1 MCVSRGGVTRTA
13 DFHRLTRRQHSP
25 HYVDPSAHTILRA
38 VTTACGRQG
47 TVLYLR
53 DMNKNEAEKMLRQ
66 SEEWLRLAIQAG
78 KMYAYEWD
86 VATDVLVRSP
96 EYVNVL
102 GAAEP
107 RILSYEQAMEKIHP
121 DDRANLVAAV
131 ARHSPKNP
139 TVDVVYRVLLPGQ
152 SPVWVKSSGRAFFDA
167 EGRILRV
174 VGVVADITD
183 QKLTEEA
190 LHISEERLRLAQK
203 IAGIGTFERNVRT
216 GVNTWTAEM
225 ESIYGLPPGGFVGT
239 RAAFEKLIHPDDRA
253 KVIELVDEALKTGQ
267 PTSGEWRV
275 IWSDGSVRWIAG
287 RWQAIMDHSDE
298 PSRVVGVNI
307 DITERKLTEQALR
320 ESEERLRLAAQA
332 GRMYAFSWDVAS
344 DVIERS
350 GECAEIVGVTQ
361 EVVATGVAL
370 FAMVYAADRERL
382 KAAVAELT
390 VENPRL
396 QITHRMVRS
405 DGAVIWVERNLR
417 AYFDEHG
424 KIKRI
429 VGMVADITERK
440 RAEEAIKESEQRFR
454 LVADTAPVMIWMSG
468 LDKLPTYFNRPWL
481 DFTGRSETDL
491 QNGLAALVHPDDYQ
505 KCHEVYCR
513 GFDQRQPFRKECRL
527 RRHDGQYR
535 WMLDIGVPRFHQD
548 GSFAGYIGSCID
560 ITEQKLAEETLSS
573 ISRQLIEAQEQ
584 ERTWIA
590 REMHDDINQ
599 RLGVVAMELDRQG
612 QNLQAS
618 ADELRWSMAE
628 LYKQISELSS
638 DIHSMSHRLHS
649 LKLDSLGL
657 AAAAKSFCCELAERQ
672 DVEVKFSSERVPR
685 KLPEAISLCLFRVLQ
700 ESLQNAVKH
709 SGVRYFRVS
718 LVGSTN
724 HIALT
729 VCDEG
734 RGFRPEEVLPKGRLG
749 LTSMKERLNLV
760 GGKLDIDAKPSRG
773 TIIRAFVPLRPQAN
787 CAGASILPLRASE

>member
-1 MCVSRGGVTRTA
+1 
-13 DFHRLTRRQHSP
+13 
-25 HYVDPSAHTILRA
+25 
-38 VTTACGRQG
+38 
-47 TVLYLR
+47 VLYLR
-53 DMNKNEAEKMLRQ
+53 GMSETQAEKMLRQ

-86 VATDVLVRSP
+86 VTSDVVVRSP

-107 RILSYEQAMEKIHP
+107 RILSHQQAMEKIHP
-121 DDRANLVAAV
+121 DDQASLVAAI
-131 ARHSPKNP
+131 AKHSPQNP
-139 TVDVVYRVLLPGQ
+139 TVDVLYRVMAAGQ
-152 SPVWVKSSGRAFFDA
+152 SPIWVKSSGRAFFDE
-167 EGRILRV
+167 EGKMSRV
-174 VGVVADITD
+174 VGIVADITD
-183 QKLTEEA
+183 QKLVEEA
-190 LHISEERLRLAQK
+190 LRVSEERLRLAQK
-203 IAGIGTFERNVRT
+203 VACIGTFERNVRT
-216 GVNTWTAEM
+216 GVNTWTTEM
-225 ESIYGLPPGGFVGT
+225 ESMYGLPPGGFGRT
-239 RAAFEKLIHPDDRA
+239 RTAFEQLIHPDDRA
-253 KVIELVDEALKTGQ
+253 KITKLVDEALKTGQ

-275 IWSDGSVRWIAG
+275 IWPDGSVRWIAG
-287 RWQAIMDHSDE
+287 RWQAIMDESG

-307 DITERKLTEQALR
+307 DITDRKRTEQALR

-332 GRMYAFSWDVAS
+332 ARMFAYSWDAAT

-350 GECAEIVGVTQ
+350 GESAEILGV
-361 EVVATGVAL
+361 EPGAVLGGAKIL
-370 FAMVYAADRERL
+370 AMVHPDDKERL
-382 KAAVAELT
+382 ETAMAKLT
-390 VENPRL
+390 VEMPRL
-396 QITHRMVRS
+396 EIAYRIIRP
-405 DGAVIWVERNLR
+405 DGAAIWLDRNSR
-417 AYFDEHG
+417 AFFDEHG

-429 VGMVADITERK
+429 VGMVVDITERK

-468 LDKLPTYFNRPWL
+468 PDKRRTYFNRPWL

-491 QNGLAALVHPDDYQ
+491 QNDLATLVHPEDYQ
-505 KCHEVYCR
+505 KCQEDYCR

-599 RLGVVAMELDRQG
+599 RLSVVAMELDRQG

-628 LYKQISELSS
+628 VYKQISELSS

-700 ESLQNAVKH
+700 EALQNAVKH
-709 SGVRYFRVS
+709 SGVRNFRVA

-724 HIALT
+724 QVALT

-734 RGFRPEEVLPKGRLG
+734 RGFRAEEVLRKGRLG

-760 GGKLDIDAKPSRG
+760 GGTFEIDAKPSRG
-773 TIIRAFVPLRPQAN
+773 TIIRAFVPLKPQAKF
-787 CAGASILPLRASE
+787 AGAGI

>member
-1 MCVSRGGVTRTA
+1 
-13 DFHRLTRRQHSP
+13 
-25 HYVDPSAHTILRA
+25 
-38 VTTACGRQG
+38 
-47 TVLYLR
+47 
-53 DMNKNEAEKMLRQ
+53 
-66 SEEWLRLAIQAG
+66 
-78 KMYAYEWD
+78 
-86 VATDVLVRSP
+86 
-96 EYVNVL
+96 
-102 GAAEP
+102 
-107 RILSYEQAMEKIHP
+107 
-121 DDRANLVAAV
+121 
-131 ARHSPKNP
+131 
-139 TVDVVYRVLLPGQ
+139 
-152 SPVWVKSSGRAFFDA
+152 VK
-167 EGRILRV
+167 
-174 VGVVADITD
+174 T
-183 QKLTEEA
+183 Q
-190 LHISEERLRLAQK
+190 
-203 IAGIGTFERNVRT
+203 
-216 GVNTWTAEM
+216 
-225 ESIYGLPPGGFVGT
+225 
-239 RAAFEKLIHPDDRA
+239 
-253 KVIELVDEALKTGQ
+253 Q
-267 PTSGEWRV
+267 PTTGEWRV
-275 IWSDGSVRWIAG
+275 VWPDGSVRWIAG
-287 RWQAIMDHSDE
+287 RWQAIMNDSDE

-307 DITERKLTEQALR
+307 DITERKRTEQALR

-332 GRMYAFSWDVAS
+332 GRMYAFSWDVAT

-350 GECAEIVGVTQ
+350 GECVEIVGVAQ
-361 EVVATGVAL
+361 EAVATGAAV
-370 FAMVYAADRERL
+370 FAMVSAADRERL
-382 KAAVAELT
+382 KAAVAELS

-396 QITHRMVRS
+396 QITHRMIRS

-424 KIKRI
+424 RIKRI
-429 VGMVADITERK
+429 VGMVVDITERK

-454 LVADTAPVMIWMSG
+454 LLADTAPVMIWMSG
-468 LDKLPTYFNRPWL
+468 LDKRPTYFNRPWL

-513 GFDQRQPFRKECRL
+513 GFDQRRPFRKECRL

-599 RLGVVAMELDRQG
+599 RLSVVEMELDRQG

-618 ADELRWSMAE
+618 ADELRWSMVE
-628 LYKQISELSS
+628 LYKQISKLSS

-672 DVEVKFSSERVPR
+672 DVQVKFSSERVPR
-685 KLPEAISLCLFRVLQ
+685 KLPEAIALCLFRVLQ
-700 ESLQNAVKH
+700 EALQNAVKH

-718 LVGSTN
+718 LEGSTN
-724 HIALT
+724 QVALT

-734 RGFRPEEVLPKGRLG
+734 RGFRPEEVLPKGGLG
-749 LTSMKERLNLV
+749 LTSMKERLKLV
-760 GGKLDIDAKPSRG
+760 GGKFDIDAKPRQG
-773 TIIRAFVPLRPQAN
+773 TIIRAFVPLKPQAN
-787 CAGASILPLRASE
+787 FAGEGILPLRAGD

>member
-1 MCVSRGGVTRTA
+1 
-13 DFHRLTRRQHSP
+13 
-25 HYVDPSAHTILRA
+25 
-38 VTTACGRQG
+38 
-47 TVLYLR
+47 
-53 DMNKNEAEKMLRQ
+53 MNENEVEKTLRQ

-86 VATDVLVRSP
+86 VTTDVLVRSP

-107 RILSYEQAMEKIHP
+107 RILSHQQAMEKIHP
-121 DDRANLVAAV
+121 DDRAKLTAAV
-131 ARHSPKNP
+131 AGHSPKNP
-139 TVDVVYRVLLPGQ
+139 TVDVVYRVLLPDH
-152 SPVWVKSSGRAFFDA
+152 SPIWVKSSGHAFFD
-167 EGRILRV
+167 ETGRMLRV
-174 VGVVADITD
+174 VGIVADITD
-183 QKLTEEA
+183 QKLAEEA
-190 LHISEERLRLAQK
+190 LRVSEERLRLAQK
-203 IAGIGTFERNVRT
+203 VAGIGTFERNVRT
-216 GVNTWTAEM
+216 GVNTWTREM
-225 ESIYGLPPGGFVGT
+225 ESMYGLPPGGFGRT
-239 RAAFEKLIHPDDRA
+239 RTAFEKLIHPDDQV
-253 KVIELVDEALKTGQ
+253 KVIELVDEALKTRQ

-275 IWSDGSVRWIAG
+275 TWPDGSVRWIAG
-287 RWQAIMDHSDE
+287 RWQAIVDDSGE
-298 PSRVVGVNI
+298 PSRVVGVNV
-307 DITERKLTEQALR
+307 DITDRKGTEQALR
-320 ESEERLRLAAQA
+320 ESEERLRLAALA
-332 GRMYAFSWDVAS
+332 GRMYAFSWDVAT

-350 GECAEIVGVTQ
+350 GACAEIAGVAQ
-361 EVVATGVAL
+361 EAVATGVAV
-370 FAMVYAADRERL
+370 FAMVHAADKKRL
-382 KAAVAELT
+382 ETAVAKLT
-390 VENPRL
+390 VENPHL
-396 QITHRMVRS
+396 QITHRMIRS

-424 KIKRI
+424 TIKRV
-429 VGMVADITERK
+429 VGMVVDITERK

-468 LDKLPTYFNRPWL
+468 LDKRPTYFNKSWL

-491 QNGLAALVHPDDYQ
+491 QNGLTALVHPDDYQ

-548 GSFAGYIGSCID
+548 GSFAGYIGSCTD

-599 RLGVVAMELDRQG
+599 RLSIVAMELDRQG

-618 ADELRWSMAE
+618 ADELRWSMVE
-628 LYKQISELSS
+628 VYNQISELTS

-657 AAAAKSFCCELAERQ
+657 AAAAKSFCFELAERQ

-685 KLPEAISLCLFRVLQ
+685 RLPEAISLCLFRVLQ
-700 ESLQNAVKH
+700 EALQNAVKH
-709 SGVRYFRVS
+709 SGVRYFLVS

-724 HIALT
+724 QIALT

-734 RGFRPEEVLPKGRLG
+734 RGFRPEEVLPKGGLG
-749 LTSMKERLNLV
+749 LTSMRERLNLV
-760 GGKLDIDAKPSRG
+760 GGRFDIEAKPRRG
-773 TIIRAFVPLRPQAN
+773 TIIRAFVPLKPQAKFV
-787 CAGASILPLRASE
+787 GADIQSLRAIE

>member
-1 MCVSRGGVTRTA
+1 
-13 DFHRLTRRQHSP
+13 
-25 HYVDPSAHTILRA
+25 
-38 VTTACGRQG
+38 
-47 TVLYLR
+47 
-53 DMNKNEAEKMLRQ
+53 MNENEVEKTLRQ

-86 VATDVLVRSP
+86 VITDVLVRSP

-107 RILSYEQAMEKIHP
+107 RILSHQQAVEKIHP
-121 DDRANLVAAV
+121 DDRANIVAAV

-152 SPVWVKSSGRAFFDA
+152 SPVWVKSSGRAFFDEA
-167 EGRILRV
+167 GRMLRV
-174 VGVVADITD
+174 VGIVADITD
-183 QKLTEEA
+183 QKLAEEA
-190 LHISEERLRLAQK
+190 LRVSEERLRLAQK
-203 IAGIGTFERNVRT
+203 VAGIGTFERNVRT
-216 GVNTWTAEM
+216 GVNTWTAEI
-225 ESIYGLPPGGFVGT
+225 ESIYGLPPGGFGRT
-239 RAAFEKLIHPDDRA
+239 RTAFEKLIHPDDRV
-253 KVIELVDEALKTGQ
+253 KVIKLVDEALKTGQ

-275 IWSDGSVRWIAG
+275 TWPDGSVRWIAG
-287 RWQAIMDHSDE
+287 RWQAIRDDSGE

-307 DITERKLTEQALR
+307 DITDRKRTEQALR

-332 GRMYAFSWDVAS
+332 GRMYAFSWDVAT

-350 GECAEIVGVTQ
+350 GDCAEIVGVAQ
-361 EVVATGVAL
+361 EAVATGQAV
-370 FAMVYAADRERL
+370 FAMVCAADKERL
-382 KAAVAELT
+382 VAAVAKLT

-396 QITHRMVRS
+396 QIAHRMTRS

-424 KIKRI
+424 KMKRVI
-429 VGMVADITERK
+429 GMVADITERK
-440 RAEEAIKESEQRFR
+440 RAEEAIKESERRFR

-468 LDKLPTYFNRPWL
+468 PDKRPTYFNRPWL
-481 DFTGRSETDL
+481 DFTGRSEIDL
-491 QNGLAALVHPDDYQ
+491 QNGHAALVHPDDYQ

-527 RRHDGQYR
+527 RRQDGQYR

-599 RLGVVAMELDRQG
+599 RLSIVAMELDRQG

-628 LYKQISELSS
+628 VYKQISELSS

-672 DVEVKFSSERVPR
+672 DVEVQFSSERVPR

-700 ESLQNAVKH
+700 EALQNAVKH

-724 HIALT
+724 QVALT

-734 RGFRPEEVLPKGRLG
+734 RGFRPEEVLPKGGLG

-760 GGKLDIDAKPSRG
+760 GGKFDIDSKPSRG
-773 TIIRAFVPLRPQAN
+773 TIIRAFVPMKPQAKF
-787 CAGASILPLRASE
+787 AGAGI

>member
-1 MCVSRGGVTRTA
+1 MSEN
-13 DFHRLTRRQHSP
+13 Q
-25 HYVDPSAHTILRA
+25 
-38 VTTACGRQG
+38 
-47 TVLYLR
+47 
-53 DMNKNEAEKMLRQ
+53 AEKMLRQ

-86 VATDVLVRSP
+86 VTSDVVVRSP

-107 RILSYEQAMEKIHP
+107 RILSHQQAMEKIHP
-121 DDRANLVAAV
+121 DDQASLVAAI
-131 ARHSPKNP
+131 AKHSLQNP
-139 TVDVVYRVLLPGQ
+139 TVDVLYRVMAAGQ
-152 SPVWVKSSGRAFFDA
+152 SPIWVKSSGRAFFDE
-167 EGRILRV
+167 EGKMSRV
-174 VGVVADITD
+174 VGIVADITD
-183 QKLTEEA
+183 QKLVEEA
-190 LHISEERLRLAQK
+190 LRVSEERLRLAQK
-203 IAGIGTFERNVRT
+203 VACIGTFERNVRT
-216 GVNTWTAEM
+216 GVNTWTTEM
-225 ESIYGLPPGGFVGT
+225 ESMYGLPPGGFGRT
-239 RAAFEKLIHPDDRA
+239 RTAFEQLIHPDDRA
-253 KVIELVDEALKTGQ
+253 KITKLVDEALKTGQ

-275 IWSDGSVRWIAG
+275 IWPDGSVRWIAG
-287 RWQAIMDHSDE
+287 RWQAIMDESG

-307 DITERKLTEQALR
+307 DITDRKRTEQALR

-332 GRMYAFSWDVAS
+332 ARMFAYSWDAAT

-350 GECAEIVGVTQ
+350 GESAEILGV
-361 EVVATGVAL
+361 EPGAVLRGAKIL
-370 FAMVYAADRERL
+370 AMVHPDDKERL
-382 KAAVAELT
+382 ETAMAKLT
-390 VENPRL
+390 VEMPRL
-396 QITHRMVRS
+396 EIAYRIIRP
-405 DGAVIWVERNLR
+405 DGAAIWLDRNSR
-417 AYFDEHG
+417 AFFDEHG

-429 VGMVADITERK
+429 VGMVVDITERK

-468 LDKLPTYFNRPWL
+468 PDKRRTYFNRPWL

-491 QNGLAALVHPDDYQ
+491 QNDLATLVHPEDYQ
-505 KCHEVYCR
+505 KCQEDYCR

-599 RLGVVAMELDRQG
+599 RLSVVAMELDRQG

-628 LYKQISELSS
+628 VYKQISELSS

-700 ESLQNAVKH
+700 EALQNAVKH
-709 SGVRYFRVS
+709 SGVRNFRVA

-724 HIALT
+724 QVALT

-734 RGFRPEEVLPKGRLG
+734 RGFRAEEVLRKGRLG

-760 GGKLDIDAKPSRG
+760 GGTFEIDAKPSRG
-773 TIIRAFVPLRPQAN
+773 TIIRAFVPLKPQAKF
-787 CAGASILPLRASE
+787 AGAGI

>member
-1 MCVSRGGVTRTA
+1 
-13 DFHRLTRRQHSP
+13 
-25 HYVDPSAHTILRA
+25 
-38 VTTACGRQG
+38 
-47 TVLYLR
+47 
-53 DMNKNEAEKMLRQ
+53 MNENEAEKTLRQ

-86 VATDVLVRSP
+86 VTTDVLVRSA
-96 EYVNVL
+96 EYVDVL
-102 GAAEP
+102 GAVEP
-107 RILSYEQAMEKIHP
+107 RILSHEQAIEKIHP
-121 DDRANLVAAV
+121 DDRANVVAAV

-139 TVDVVYRVLLPGQ
+139 TVDVVYRVLLPGR
-152 SPVWVKSSGRAFFDA
+152 SPIWVKSSGRAFFDE
-167 EGRILRV
+167 EGRMLRV

-190 LHISEERLRLAQK
+190 LRVSEERLRLAQK
-203 IAGIGTFERNVRT
+203 VAGIGTFERNVRT
-216 GVNTWTAEM
+216 GVNAWTAEM
-225 ESIYGLPPGGFVGT
+225 ESMYGLPPGGFGRT
-239 RAAFEKLIHPDDRA
+239 RAAFEKLIHPDDRV
-253 KVIELVDEALKTGQ
+253 KVTELADAALKTGQ

-275 IWSDGSVRWIAG
+275 IWPDGSVRWIAG
-287 RWQAIMDHSDE
+287 RWQAIMNDSDE

-307 DITERKLTEQALR
+307 DITERKRTEQALR

-332 GRMYAFSWDVAS
+332 GRMYAFSWDVAT

-350 GECAEIVGVTQ
+350 GECVEIVGVAQ
-361 EVVATGVAL
+361 EAVATGAAV
-370 FAMVYAADRERL
+370 FAMVSAADRERL
-382 KAAVAELT
+382 KAAVAELS

-396 QITHRMVRS
+396 QITHRMIRS

-424 KIKRI
+424 RIKRI
-429 VGMVADITERK
+429 VGMVVDITERK

-454 LVADTAPVMIWMSG
+454 LLADTAPVMIWMSG
-468 LDKLPTYFNRPWL
+468 LDKRPTYFNRPWL

-513 GFDQRQPFRKECRL
+513 GFDQRRPFRKECRL

-599 RLGVVAMELDRQG
+599 RLSVVAMELDRQG

-618 ADELRWSMAE
+618 ADELRWSMVE
-628 LYKQISELSS
+628 LYKQISKLSS

-672 DVEVKFSSERVPR
+672 DVQVKFSSERVPR
-685 KLPEAISLCLFRVLQ
+685 KLPEAIALCLFRVLQ
-700 ESLQNAVKH
+700 EALQNAVKH

-718 LVGSTN
+718 LEGSTN
-724 HIALT
+724 QVALT

-734 RGFRPEEVLPKGRLG
+734 RGFRPEEVLPKGGLG
-749 LTSMKERLNLV
+749 LTSMKERLKLV
-760 GGKLDIDAKPSRG
+760 GGKFDIDAKPRQG
-773 TIIRAFVPLRPQAN
+773 TIIRAFVPLKPQAN
-787 CAGASILPLRASE
+787 FAGEGILPLRAGD